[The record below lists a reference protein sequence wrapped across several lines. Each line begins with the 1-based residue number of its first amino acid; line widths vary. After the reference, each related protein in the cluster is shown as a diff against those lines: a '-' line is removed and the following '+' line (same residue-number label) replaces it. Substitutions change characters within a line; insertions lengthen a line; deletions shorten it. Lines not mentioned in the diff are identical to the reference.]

1 MRRGL
6 AAAVAMM
13 IASAAAGSGWAS
25 AAGVPQAVRA
35 PEALRATQSSQ
46 APNSSQGSPAT
57 EPAGQTAENGQPATT
72 HGLHKVTV
80 KFDYDFGKT
89 PACSAKVKTKC
100 VQKFVAYDISAG
112 VKNRVELFE
121 IQLPAKPEGVVP
133 GIGGKSPAKLDFES
147 GKHLI
152 SVVAREPDGTESK
165 HRACT
170 TWIDIP

>member
-6 AAAVAMM
+6 AAAVAVM
-13 IASAAAGSGWAS
+13 IASAAAAPAH
-25 AAGVPQAVRA
+25 AARTPQGVPER
-35 PEALRATQSSQ
+35 LRAMQSSK
-46 APNSSQGSPAT
+46 APTSPQSSPAT
-57 EPAGQTAENGQPATT
+57 QPAGQTVETGQAATT
-72 HGLHKVTV
+72 HGLHYVRV

-100 VQKFVAYDISAG
+100 VEKFVAYDISGG
-112 VKNRVELFE
+112 VKNRVKLFE
-121 IQLPAKPEGVVP
+121 IPLPSKPEGVVP
-133 GIGGKSPAKLDFES
+133 GITQKSPTKLDFES

-152 SVVAREPDGTESK
+152 SVAAREPDGTESK